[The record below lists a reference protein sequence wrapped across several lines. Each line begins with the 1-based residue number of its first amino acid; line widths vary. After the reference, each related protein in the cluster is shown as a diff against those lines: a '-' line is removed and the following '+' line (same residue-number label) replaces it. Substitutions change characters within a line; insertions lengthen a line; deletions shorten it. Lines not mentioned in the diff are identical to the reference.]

1 MKDHSGQ
8 GDFFRLK
15 ADFAE
20 VLRCVD
26 GDSRLPVCGVCEN
39 CLLASK
45 LSWTKEWFVRAGE
58 QSKRRFV
65 LGITRR
71 IHSPDLLEKLEHV
84 LQPTLGKDFTYSRS
98 SVNPS
103 LLQDLSRCSSDRALD
118 KKFLNKEMA
127 ETWEWFTQGTEW
139 TKANYALGLFQLC
152 NAQILHV
159 IGNLIRVL
167 LVRERSAHPKEAKGY
182 KELDHLSLSD
192 SHYSYRTEDHPELE
206 LLIQAS
212 EYKAITPATDLKG
225 LISPEGLSDDMET
238 VGTTQ
243 SESTRSRTASSLIQE
258 VESLCRSLGQGDAE
272 SEGDAIYLDEPA
284 LMIVPTSFQST
295 SGVSRY
301 KDFIR
306 CLPVYLAK
314 YILGFLDAHCLNRCQ
329 HVSKHWCFLIRQM
342 QREGRTQKVIQ
353 NEAMVLQGTSPKGV
367 TPAYAKVCDI
377 PVPKV
382 TADGEVIPLGT
393 ARPGLTTRKENN
405 LAAAYSGLQ
414 TERVRMEERNIY
426 CGHYNVLVL
435 SEEYD
440 NNRVIHY
447 SGGNLVAV
455 GSSDRK
461 ARFLDVTK
469 MKKVPTVIHGHAG
482 SIRVVRICEQRG
494 FILTGSFDLSIRC
507 WKIKTGACMRIF
519 RGHTG
524 TIRCLELHENRLVS
538 GARDCWVKVWNLLTA
553 KCIRTFK
560 HKQPILSVG
569 INDTHVV
576 SSCEKG
582 LVMVWHIESY
592 TLVKALE
599 GHHASVTCLSFDQ
612 WHLISGSV
620 DGYVMA
626 WSMLGKCQKC
636 LGTFRHPKTV
646 LCLKLLYLRVISGCG
661 DGKIRIFSL
670 LSGEYLRVLRANS
683 QSEPILSFSI
693 VDNRIVMN
701 SPSSILVFQFE
712 EVKWD
717 YALKGE
723 QEVVPK
729 ERGKYR
735 VAPLRKHPYTYVRA
749 QRMRRV
755 GSSNRKIYHRQEDDS
770 NEGVSGLS
778 HHTRSLSARSMQQ
791 AQSTQLESMKPA
803 SWSEVQSFRRST
815 AYIDLQPEFY
825 ARPPSA
831 LRSARPAGGGSLEP
845 MYPTSSPP
853 ASRASNESER
863 ELESEHMH
871 STPRSALAASEQ
883 DTLQRIKKRGPHRS
897 VTPDQILLAVGT
909 IQHSQKSEEISS
921 NMEHNMKVRDAWGPP
936 ISPPEPTGSAAV
948 AKTQKQQ
955 KVENQH
961 PTSALRSP
969 GAPLEITKIITPF
982 EVKQLE
988 LNQRCSLHG
997 QKVSSTIPK
1006 PVIVRPRSLESCGEK
1021 TTLEGRNRRP
1031 LTAAGQK
1038 VGNFTTTSQEPIQ
1051 STRMLMRSASE
1062 ILHRRSRPEFS
1073 PELDPYRNHTDFC
1086 LRTPKQ
1092 QEEYERKWAF
1102 HYNMT
1107 HKVVTRSKDQE
1118 SKKAWLMKIKG
1129 LPIDEF
1135 TKEGKVAAPELGPNV
1150 YI

>member
-167 LVRERSAHPKEAKGY
+167 LVRERSAHPKEAKVLCFSLLSRFAANMHEINTVY
-182 KELDHLSLSD
+182 ERKAKETSVPINWALLTDFRLNLLCADEGEWRGGIESILRSNVPFAQKSNAREDSISQCITLAKHRPIRSLLSALLSNNRD
-192 SHYSYRTEDHPELE
+192 TLSVVSVTITKYVYSQEGRYMGVLTSLPELCDKSVTNMLVLHE
-206 LLIQAS
+206 
-212 EYKAITPATDLKG
+212 
-225 LISPEGLSDDMET
+225 
-238 VGTTQ
+238 
-243 SESTRSRTASSLIQE
+243 
-258 VESLCRSLGQGDAE
+258 
-272 SEGDAIYLDEPA
+272 
-284 LMIVPTSFQST
+284 
-295 SGVSRY
+295 
-301 KDFIR
+301 
-306 CLPVYLAK
+306 
-314 YILGFLDAHCLNRCQ
+314 GFLDAHCLNRCQ

-538 GARDCWVKVWNLLTA
+538 GARDCWVKVWHKISGQCLRACWSPDNPSPTT
-553 KCIRTFK
+553 IRSNVSVALCRRAGVAIMAL
-560 HKQPILSVG
+560 PLS
-569 INDTHVV
+569 N
-576 SSCEKG
+576 CF
-582 LVMVWHIESY
+582 L
-592 TLVKALE
+592 ALE

-729 ERGKYR
+729 ERGNE
-735 VAPLRKHPYTYVRA
+735 KHAHASFDLLFYTNH
-749 QRMRRV
+749 QL
-755 GSSNRKIYHRQEDDS
+755 H
-770 NEGVSGLS
+770 
-778 HHTRSLSARSMQQ
+778 
-791 AQSTQLESMKPA
+791 ST
-803 SWSEVQSFRRST
+803 V
-815 AYIDLQPEFY
+815 
-825 ARPPSA
+825 
-831 LRSARPAGGGSLEP
+831 ARPAGGGSLEP

-1038 VGNFTTTSQEPIQ
+1038 TSQEPIQ